1 MSSSLLRSKRR
12 MVIIS
17 MMFVIALAH
26 IVGIGR
32 HGEEPVRILFQSHFS
47 DLVLPFGFYFLL
59 CIDEQWLPGLRRWE
73 VKWASMILLPSI
85 AETCQYFGIPVLGS
99 TFDPFDYLM
108 YATGATLAAIVDTQI
123 FPRIFHFWTVEKKVP
138 V

>member
-1 MSSSLLRSKRR
+1 MNISPLRSKRR
-12 MVIIS
+12 IVIIS
-17 MMFVIALAH
+17 MMLAIALAH

-32 HGEEPVRILFQSHFS
+32 FFERTVTILIKSYFS

-59 CIDEQWLPGLRRWE
+59 CIDEEWIPGLRRWE
-73 VKWASMILLPSI
+73 VKSATMILLPSI

-99 TFDPFDYLM
+99 TFDPLDYLM
-108 YATGATLAAIVDTQI
+108 YAIGASLAAIVDTQV
-123 FPRIFHFWTVEKKVP
+123 FPRILGFWALEKKGV